1 LFNQFPSLAE
11 AFLNYFDVDLVE
23 SQRQRERVGRLRYR
37 VYCEE
42 FGYEPAAAFPDG
54 RETDSFDD
62 HALHCEITHRGSGET
77 AGCVRL
83 ICATDMHRLPLE
95 TYCLESVY
103 VDYLDALSQER
114 NRVCEVSRLAV
125 DPAFR
130 RRQGERHTRLG
141 EFNAMD
147 CCHQEQRTF
156 SLISI
161 AAVLAGFA
169 MSSLTDRTR
178 IYTMM
183 EANLP
188 RLLRRAGI
196 LMQQAGDPM
205 EYHGLRSTYFITTD
219 FALDNMR
226 DDLRIMYDAI
236 YGRLAFNSAASEH
249 VA

>member
-1 LFNQFPSLAE
+1 MYNQFPSLAE
-11 AFLNYFDVDLVE
+11 AFLNFFDVDLVE
-23 SQRQRERVGRLRYR
+23 SPLQRERVGRLRYR

-42 FGYEPAAAFPDG
+42 FGYEPAEAFPDK
-54 RETDSFDD
+54 RETDCFDD
-62 HALHCEITHRGSGET
+62 HSLHCEITHRGSGET

-83 ICATDMHRLPLE
+83 ICATDKHSLPLE
-95 TYCLESVY
+95 TFCLDNIY
-103 VDYLDALSQER
+103 VDYLDSLAQER

-130 RRQGERHTRLG
+130 RRPGERHLRQ
-141 EFNAMD
+141 EEIEAMHRS
-147 CCHQEQRTF
+147 HQEQRAF

-205 EYHGLRSTYFITTD
+205 EYHGLRSAYFITTD

-236 YGRLAFNSAASEH
+236 YGRLAFNSSAREH